1 MPDFVNILM
10 RDCPLFRQTTLHSYL
25 VTRVYNAIINDLKVR
40 NFKSIVAA
48 LMGEE
53 ESTAL

>member
-1 MPDFVNILM
+1 M
-10 RDCPLFRQTTLHSYL
+10 RDCPLFRQTTLHAYL
-25 VTRVYNAIINDLKVR
+25 VTRVYNAVINDLKVR

-53 ESTAL
+53 ESTAV